1 MLSGLTDA
9 QYNKMVSKCSKMS
22 DKRMIIEIVSYSY
35 ENPLFVF
42 PGDQFDDFINS
53 IEWSFWNSIFQ
64 RNIKDVLISNE
75 QFVVNVLDK
84 NMELNM
90 KYKYTRL

>member
-1 MLSGLTDA
+1 
-9 QYNKMVSKCSKMS
+9 
-22 DKRMIIEIVSYSY
+22 MIIEIVSYSY

-42 PGDQFDDFINS
+42 SGDELDDFINS

-64 RNIKDVLISNE
+64 RKVKDVLISNE

>member
-1 MLSGLTDA
+1 MLSGLTAA
-9 QYNKMVSKCSKMS
+9 QYNKMVFKCSKMS
-22 DKRMIIEIVSYSY
+22 DRRMIIEIVSYSY

-42 PGDQFDDFINS
+42 SGDEFDDFINS

-64 RNIKDVLISNE
+64 RKVKDVLISNE

>member
-1 MLSGLTDA
+1 MLTELTDV
-9 QYNKMVSKCSKMS
+9 QENKKMSKCSKMS

-42 PGDQFDDFINS
+42 SGDEFDDFINS

-64 RNIKDVLISNE
+64 RKVKDVLISNE